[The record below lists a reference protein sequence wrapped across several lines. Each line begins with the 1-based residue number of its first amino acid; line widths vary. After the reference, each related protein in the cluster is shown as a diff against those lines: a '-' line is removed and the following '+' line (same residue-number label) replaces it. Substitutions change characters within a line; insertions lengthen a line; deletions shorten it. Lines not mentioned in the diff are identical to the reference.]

1 MSQIRYPAA
10 QRGADQWKLCM
21 LIEFALIETAR

>member
-10 QRGADQWKLCM
+10 QRDGDQWKLCTF
-21 LIEFALIETAR
+21 IDFPLIETAR